1 MKAVVYGGG
10 NIGRGFLGQLLYE
23 SGYETV
29 FIDVNQKLI
38 DKLNTDKSYPIKI
51 VCNDYQKEILIKNV
65 RAVHSNDA
73 VDEISTA
80 DIIFTSAGVNVLPYI
95 APALREGIACRKT
108 GVDIIICENLIHADK
123 YLKDLIKPADN
134 IGFVEASVGRMV
146 PVMTDEMR
154 EGCLTKVWVEPFCTL
169 PVDKAAFKNPIP
181 ELKGMIPSEP
191 FEYYIQTKLYLHN
204 MGHAIAAYLGM
215 KKGYEYIWQ
224 AMENDEILE
233 TVKNA
238 MYASA
243 MKSAF
248 FDKLGD
254 LTVPENQRNF
264 ATKDN
269 LPTYAEKIAKLK
281 EEGAKLVLIFGIGRM
296 CHIAFWEPHFA
307 AEFASVEEWKK
318 QTHRIGAK
326 LHPLTIEQNAITS
339 FKSRTTLVPCTANTV
354 GPGLFLQADYIIGG
368 ADGALG
374 RGMGWQGMS
383 FLTTLHYGE
392 SMWIP
397 STFMPTMPGKLF
409 YLNELAGPLVAD
421 VN

>member
-29 FIDVNQKLI
+29 FIDVNQGLI
-38 DKLNTDKSYPIKI
+38 NKLNTDKSYPIKI

-95 APALREGIACRKT
+95 APVLREGIACRKT

-154 EGCLTKVWVEPFCTL
+154 EGCISKVWVEPFCTL
-169 PVDKAAFKNPIP
+169 PVDKVAFRNPIP
-181 ELKGMIPSEP
+181 KIKGMIPSEP
-191 FEYYIQTKLYLHN
+191 FEFYIQSKLYLHN
-204 MGHAIAAYLGM
+204 MGHAISAYLGM

-224 AMENDEILE
+224 AMGNEEIYK

-238 MYASA
+238 MYSSA
-243 MKSAF
+243 LALHLEHNKPKDEVIAYADDLIF
-248 FDKLGD
+248 RFQNKYLGD
-254 LTVPENQRNF
+254 T
-264 ATKDN
+264 TKRVGRDVKRKLAPNDRLLGALSLCQKHHIPTDN
-269 LPTYAEKIAKLK
+269 IKRGIIAAL
-281 EEGAKLVLIFGIGRM
+281 
-296 CHIAFWEPHFA
+296 
-307 AEFASVEEWKK
+307 
-318 QTHRIGAK
+318 
-326 LHPLTIEQNAITS
+326 
-339 FKSRTTLVPCTANTV
+339 
-354 GPGLFLQADYIIGG
+354 DYI
-368 ADGALG
+368 
-374 RGMGWQGMS
+374 
-383 FLTTLHYGE
+383 YE
-392 SMWIP
+392 EE
-397 STFMPTMPGKLF
+397 
-409 YLNELAGPLVAD
+409 N
-421 VN
+421 